1 MTVVRRWQS
10 AATDLFYM
18 MTSSQIRQS
27 FLDFFKSKQHTI
39 VPSSSLLP
47 DSPNLLF
54 TNAGMNQFVP
64 IFLGQVKCPYTP
76 GRAADTQKCIRAGGK
91 HNDLEDVGLDTYHH
105 TFFEMLGNWSFGDYF
120 KREAIDWAWE
130 LIVDVWKFPPQR
142 LYATVFCPY
151 VDMNRWNDE
160 LGQIVKLAEAS
171 IAGAQTGLKGT
182 GNPASAL
189 EWADDEA
196 AFQWALL
203 FLKAGLDPITHI
215 IPGNKKDNFWMMG
228 ETGPCGPCSELHV
241 DLTPDGKTEGKLV
254 NKGDARCIE
263 IWNLVFIQFNAN
275 PDGTFSP
282 LPAKHVDTGMGFE
295 RATSII
301 QGTKGFKDFAHTKI
315 SNYETDIFRPI
326 FDALEKLSGKKYGS
340 TLPQSAGS
348 ATVPV
353 ASVGVS
359 PTEPSVAGATYYKR
373 RLPHFERPWAK
384 YTVTFSTHE
393 RHTLSPAAR
402 DVVLKS
408 LLFGQE
414 QRRYQLYAAC
424 VMPDHVHFLFEP
436 QIKEQDKGGKPV
448 FWPLDELLHSIKSF
462 TAHEINR
469 LQGTTG
475 QVWENESFDRMIR
488 GDADLEEKFHYIC
501 RNPWDSSV
509 VSQTENYPWLWTPDV
524 VARDAQHGDR
534 DGRAPHSAE
543 QIQIDV
549 AFRVIADHIR
559 TLSFAIAD
567 GIQPGNNDRN
577 YVLRRILRR
586 AVRYG
591 RTLGFKEP
599 FFYKLVDVLA
609 DTMGDVFPE
618 IRARKRN
625 VQDVIRTEE
634 EAFNKTLDKGIQIF
648 ESYCERK
655 SFLRGFVVGTLD
667 RLQILSEKGDLNLT
681 RGTTFDF
688 ENLRSAIHGIYQP
701 AKDLLRYLGPAASQ
715 LQERNITKLIEITA
729 ELDGVLEKAFHN
741 VGGNYPELVAETV
754 SELRG
759 LVTPLDSENILS
771 GANAFEL
778 YDTYGFPLDL
788 TELMA
793 RERGLT
799 VDTAGFEKLMEE
811 QRTRARAAQKK
822 EVISLSQIETTT
834 PTKFVGYEN
843 LSVQAK
849 VLEVVGLKDK
859 TAVILDTS
867 ACYAEMGGQVGDTG
881 ELEHGSQLWRVTN
894 TQKSGNT
901 WLHFI
906 ELGAR
911 PSRSQLG
918 ASRDEHSVGV
928 TPTAAGETPA
938 LPIPGSVVTLSVE
951 KPRRESIQRHHTVT
965 HLLHWALHEVVSKDA
980 SQKGSFV
987 GPDKLTFDFN
997 SSPLT
1002 PQQVAD
1008 IEKLVN
1014 ERIVENAGVNW
1025 TEVSYADVKLRKDVI
1040 QFFGDKY
1047 GDTVRVVQIGGGAGK
1062 LDGYSMELCGG
1073 THTRATGE
1081 IGLFRITGE
1090 NAIAA
1095 GVRRIEAV
1103 AGLEAYRKATDEVA
1117 LIKLLAGKVNS
1128 PVHELEKKI
1137 EALLEHQKELE
1148 KSLKVFQQRE
1158 ASNAASRLLEEIQTV
1173 NGMPAIIHNLGG
1185 VDGDFLQ
1192 AVADSLKSRFK
1203 GVIVLGGG
1211 PHRGSVAL
1219 IAAVTPEFT
1228 AKVQAGKI
1236 IQQIA
1241 PVVGGKG
1248 GGKPDNARGG
1258 GKDAGKLDE
1267 ALAKAKTLIG

>member
-1 MTVVRRWQS
+1 MTTS
-10 AATDLFYM
+10 AQIRP
-18 MTSSQIRQS
+18 SSQVRQD

-39 VPSSSLLP
+39 VPSASLQP

-64 IFLGQVKCPYTP
+64 IFLGQTKCPYKP

-120 KREAIDWAWE
+120 KKEAIEWTWE
-130 LIVDVWKFPPQR
+130 LVTGVWKFPKNR
-142 LYATVFCPY
+142 LYATVYRPGPGDPSEF
-151 VDMNRWNDE
+151 D
-160 LGQIVKLAEAS
+160 QEAYDH
-171 IAGAQTGLKGT
+171 
-182 GNPASAL
+182 
-189 EWADDEA
+189 WAR
-196 AFQWALL
+196 L
-203 FLKAGLDPITHI
+203 FTTAGLDPKVQICF
-215 IPGNKKDNFWMMG
+215 GGKKDNFWMMG
-228 ETGPCGPCSELHV
+228 DTGPCGPCSELHV
-241 DLTPDGKTEGKLV
+241 DLTPGGDTRGSLV
-254 NKGDARCIE
+254 NQGDARCIE

-301 QGTKGFKDFAHTKI
+301 QGTNNFKDFANAKI

-340 TLPQSAGS
+340 TLPGEHARPRVSQSAP
-348 ATVPV
+348 TPI
-353 ASVGVS
+353 ASPRAEDAVGEA
-359 PTEPSVAGATYYKR
+359 PT
-373 RLPHFERPWAK
+373 
-384 YTVTFSTHE
+384 
-393 RHTLSPAAR
+393 AAR
-402 DVVLKS
+402 E
-408 LLFGQE
+408 G
-414 QRRYQLYAAC
+414 AC
-424 VMPDHVHFLFEP
+424 AP
-436 QIKEQDKGGKPV
+436 
-448 FWPLDELLHSIKSF
+448 
-462 TAHEINR
+462 
-469 LQGTTG
+469 
-475 QVWENESFDRMIR
+475 
-488 GDADLEEKFHYIC
+488 
-501 RNPWDSSV
+501 
-509 VSQTENYPWLWTPDV
+509 
-524 VARDAQHGDR
+524 RDAAKPLQE
-534 DGRAPHSAE
+534 SE
-543 QIQIDV
+543 QEKLDI

-559 TLSFAIAD
+559 TLGFAIAD
-567 GIQPGNNDRN
+567 SIQPSNEGRG

-591 RTLGFKEP
+591 RTLGFHEP

-618 IRARKRN
+618 IRARKKH
-625 VQDVIRTEE
+625 VQEVIQREE
-634 EAFNKTLDKGIQIF
+634 EAFNKTLDRGI
-648 ESYCERK
+648 
-655 SFLRGFVVGTLD
+655 
-667 RLQILSEKGDLNLT
+667 
-681 RGTTFDF
+681 
-688 ENLRSAIHGIYQP
+688 
-701 AKDLLRYLGPAASQ
+701 
-715 LQERNITKLIEITA
+715 
-729 ELDGVLEKAFHN
+729 ELFNAQ
-741 VGGNYPELVAETV
+741 AETMATELQSKTELYAKSDGGFADITR
-754 SELRG
+754 SEA
-759 LVTPLDSENILS
+759 TPTKNPSRIIPGNF
-771 GANAFEL
+771 AFQL

-799 VDTAGFEKLMEE
+799 VDTAGFEKLMDE
-811 QRTRARAAQKK
+811 QRARARAAQKK

-834 PTKFVGYEN
+834 PTKFVGYEE
-843 LSVQAK
+843 LETPAK
-849 VLEVVGLKDK
+849 VLEIVALKDK

-881 ELEHGSQLWRVTN
+881 ELEHGSQLWRVAN

-906 ELGAR
+906 EGERAR
-911 PSRSQLG
+911 PRVSRSAPPPI
-918 ASRDEHSVGV
+918 ASARTEDAVGV
-928 TPTAAGETPA
+928 APTAAREGACAPPGAGA
-938 LPIPGSVVTLSVE
+938 LPIPGDPVTLSVDR
-951 KPRRESIQRHHTVT
+951 PRREAIQRHHTVT

-1008 IEKLVN
+1008 VEKLVN
-1014 ERIVENAGVNW
+1014 ERIVENAGVSW
-1025 TEVSYADVKLRKDVI
+1025 TEVPYADVKSRKDVM
-1040 QFFGDKY
+1040 QFFGEKY
-1047 GDTVRVVQIGGGAGK
+1047 GDAVRVVQIGGHVAR

-1081 IGLFRITGE
+1081 IGLFRIVGE

-1095 GVRRIEAV
+1095 GVRRIEAI
-1103 AGLEAYRKATDEVA
+1103 AGLEAYRKAADELA
-1117 LIKLLAGKVNS
+1117 LIKSLAGRVNS

-1137 EALLEHQKELE
+1137 ELLLEHQKAIEREL
-1148 KSLKVFQQRE
+1148 KSAQQRE
-1158 ASNAASRLLEEIQTV
+1158 ASNAASRLLEEIKTI
-1173 NGMPAIIHNLGG
+1173 NGIPAIIHNLGG

-1192 AVADSLKSRFK
+1192 AVADSLKERFK

-1211 PHRGSVAL
+1211 LQRGNVAL
-1219 IAAVTPEFT
+1219 IAAVTSDFVW
-1228 AKVQAGKI
+1228 KVQAGKI

-1241 PVVGGKG
+1241 PIVGGKG

-1267 ALAKAKTLIG
+1267 ALARAKALLG